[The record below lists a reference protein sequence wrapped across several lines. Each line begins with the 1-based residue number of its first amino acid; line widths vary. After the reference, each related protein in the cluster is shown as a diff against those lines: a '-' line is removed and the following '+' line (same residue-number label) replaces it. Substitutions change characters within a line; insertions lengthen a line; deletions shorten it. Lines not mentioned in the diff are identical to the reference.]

1 MIDRFSMIDRVVQTR
16 VVQRLRAAARDA
28 ATSELSVL
36 RQQRGRA
43 RQIRT
48 AIDDL
53 LHVAEDRLALPK
65 IGSNVFPKPPG
76 TRWSWRP
83 PQWRGPV
90 MPRGIAGIENAAT
103 LGAGL
108 KVFHDCKVSE
118 LTLRQI
124 RNCREEDLAAYGVTL
139 DVLGFDGSF
148 LSVVVDLPPEA
159 SDGLRRRDII
169 RLHGLI
175 DAERPATVFARLNI
189 KCGPNTA
196 QLVEE
201 ISVSE
206 TNVTADFDLAY
217 AELNE
222 NRIDSMWLDLIL
234 ENPAMNQMR
243 IRDLTFCR
251 YPRAEV

>member
-1 MIDRFSMIDRVVQTR
+1 VIDRFSMIDRVVQTR

-148 LSVVVDLPPEA
+148 LSVVVDLPP
-159 SDGLRRRDII
+159 
-169 RLHGLI
+169 
-175 DAERPATVFARLNI
+175 
-189 KCGPNTA
+189 
-196 QLVEE
+196 
-201 ISVSE
+201 
-206 TNVTADFDLAY
+206 DLAY